1 MKTALDRPQ
10 YALPVIADAIVDATE
25 LARQEHAGRTRDEYA
40 RDWHAFCRY
49 AQARGETP
57 VPARPEF
64 VAHWARDHARG
75 LDVDPPT
82 KPRAPGTVAR
92 RLAAIAHYH
101 RLAGVPRAAVPTED
115 ARVLA
120 VLNGYRSEWARTRVI
135 GPRKADPLL
144 WDELPRLLSTLNAQ
158 KKGQRDRAL
167 VLLGF
172 ATALRG
178 TNLATLTVEEVRF
191 VTRGLL
197 VTPRVTKT
205 NRHGTEDPI
214 PVPIHPDVQRDAV
227 AALAAWLQNSGIASG
242 PIFRSFTRYGEL
254 TTHPLSRRDV
264 SRILARICMRAGVEG
279 KISSHSLRRGFLTS
293 AHLAGA
299 PRHTLKHVSKH
310 RNEDVLS
317 GYIEDADLLR
327 DPALL
332 YLR

>member
-1 MKTALDRPQ
+1 MSTSLDRPQ
-10 YALPVIADAIVDATE
+10 YALPALDDAIADASE
-25 LARQEHAGRTRDEYA
+25 LARQEHAGRTREEYA
-40 RDWHAFCRY
+40 RDWRAFCRY
-49 AQARGETP
+49 AHARGEAA

-64 VAHWARDHARG
+64 VAIWVRDHARG
-75 LDVDPPT
+75 LDVDPST
-82 KPRAPGTVAR
+82 KPRTPGTVAR

-101 RLAGVPRAAVPTED
+101 RLFGVPRAAVPTED

-120 VLNGYRSEWARTRVI
+120 VLNGYRSEWARTRVL

-144 WDELPRLLSTLNAQ
+144 WDELPRLLATLDLQQ
-158 KKGQRDRAL
+158 KDRRDRAL

-191 VTRGLL
+191 VARGLL

-205 NRHGTEDPI
+205 NRHGKDEPI
-214 PVPIHPDVQRDAV
+214 PVPIHPDIQRDAV

-254 TTHPLSRRDV
+254 TAHALSRRDV
-264 SRILARICMRAGVEG
+264 SRILARICARAGVDG

-310 RNEDVLS
+310 RSEDVLS

-332 YLR
+332 YLH

>member
-1 MKTALDRPQ
+1 MSTALDHAHSRVPS
-10 YALPVIADAIVDATE
+10 IDDAVADATE
-25 LARQEHAGRTRDEYA
+25 LARQEHARRTREEYA
-40 RDWHAFCRY
+40 RDWRAFCRY
-49 AQARGETP
+49 AQSRGEAP

-64 VAHWARDHARG
+64 VALWVRDHARG

-82 KPRAPGTVAR
+82 KPRAPGTIAR

-101 RLAGVPRAAVPTED
+101 RLAGVARAAIPTED

-120 VLNGYRSEWARTRVI
+120 VLNGYRSEWARTRAI
-135 GPRKADPLL
+135 GPRKAEPLL
-144 WDELPRLLSTLNAQ
+144 WDQLPELLSTLDEQ
-158 KKGQRDRAL
+158 KKSLRDRAL

-191 VTRGLL
+191 VSRGLL

-205 NRHGTEDPI
+205 NPHGKEEPI
-214 PVPIHPDVQRDAV
+214 PVPIHPDVHRDAV
-227 AALAAWLQNSGIASG
+227 AALASWLQNSGIVAG

-254 TTHPLSRRDV
+254 TGHPLCRRDV
-264 SRILARICMRAGVEG
+264 SRILARICARAGVGG

-310 RNEDVLS
+310 RSEDVLS